1 MEFQGVLKKEHEEI
15 PRSSKKEVDFR
26 GVIKISHLGFP
37 WIWIFSLEISKGC
50 IKILGNCQG

>member
-1 MEFQGVLKKEHEEI
+1 MEFQGVLEKEHEEI

-37 WIWIFSLEISKGC
+37 WILDF
-50 IKILGNCQG
+50 